1 MAPIRPFSKRH
12 FSASC
17 FSSLACK
24 SQVVYF
30 PFRHSPGLNQ
40 RPLIQNL
47 VAPTF
52 EHVGWCDIAQRLV
65 VSLVIVMVNP
75 FSDGLLKR
83 LWVVIVFKLHH
94 VLHRTMVALDLALSL
109 RMIGSTSGM
118 LHLLLFQILLELF
131 R

>member
-94 VLHRTMVALDLALSL
+94 VLHRTMIPLNLAL
-109 RMIGSTSGM
+109 RHRVVRRPTGM
-118 LHLLLFQILLELF
+118 LDIAVLQPSL
-131 R
+131 